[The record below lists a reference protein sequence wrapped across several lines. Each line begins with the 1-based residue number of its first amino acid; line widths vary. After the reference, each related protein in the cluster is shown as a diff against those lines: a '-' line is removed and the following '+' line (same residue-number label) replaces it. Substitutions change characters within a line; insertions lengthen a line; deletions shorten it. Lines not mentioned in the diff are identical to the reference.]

1 MAARTHQRG
10 EPVSDYFERLETHLL
25 NAVERNAVE
34 REQAAGHAGLASGVL
49 ARLRRRSRRAT
60 WMIAFVILGCGT
72 TGALAAAGVFKTGT
86 AVGPDVPS
94 NANALLGVAVPSSVQ
109 VLPLSVSDPA
119 GGGSWGLRFQ
129 RTTRGL
135 VCVQYGRLVG
145 GRIGVLG
152 EDGIFGDDGR
162 FHPLATNYYSQYGG
176 GCADADTR
184 GDAVFNTLVEKV
196 PLAGLQPDGFCF
208 SELTRQRHGPCGLDR
223 LFTRPS
229 AADERLV
236 LYGLLGPDAASISYT
251 TSSGAIATAPTVGPE
266 GAYLIVEDVPSGD
279 CARWGSLG
287 CAEGAEYQ
295 TPLQSYGVIRSVT
308 YRDGRSCR
316 MATAAAMCPA
326 VGYAKPPEQHVTP
339 TEVSTPIHVK
349 VSYHW
354 YQCAHRGEGGQSYC
368 HGPLPPGYH
377 RTPAGNSLG
386 PDGEL
391 RATISFVSRVAVKNV
406 DNDYLIRMRVTPSAK
421 ALRQHLC
428 SPTGV
433 LGQDIGGSGFT
444 QTSYD
449 IRAGQRVVAHLYQY
463 PDCPG
468 VMHGTVEFLSSTGRT
483 DPFGKVQEG
492 PRTLVGRF
500 SFPVP

>member
-1 MAARTHQRG
+1 MAAYTHERG
-10 EPVSDYFERLETHLL
+10 EPVSDYFERLEGHLL
-25 NAVERNAVE
+25 DAVE
-34 REQAAGHAGLASGVL
+34 REQSARRVGLASGVL

-60 WMIAFVILGCGT
+60 WMIAFVVLGCGT
-72 TGALAAAGVFKTGT
+72 TGALAAAGVFQTGT

-135 VCVQYGRLVG
+135 VCLQYGRLVD

-152 EDGIFGDDGR
+152 EDGIFEDDGR

-196 PLAGLQPDGFCF
+196 PVAGLQPDGFCF
-208 SELTRQRHGPCGLDR
+208 ARLTRQRNGPCGLDSP
-223 LFTRPS
+223 LMPPS
-229 AADERLV
+229 AADERLL
-236 LYGLLGPDAASISYT
+236 LYGLLGPNAASISYT
-251 TSSGAIATAPTVGPE
+251 TSSGASVTKSTVGPE

-279 CARWGSLG
+279 CTRWGSLG

-308 YRDGRSCR
+308 YRDGRTCR
-316 MATAAAMCPA
+316 MATAAATCPA
-326 VGYAKPPEQHVTP
+326 VGYTKPPEQHVTP

-354 YQCAHRGEGGQSYC
+354 YQCSHRGDGGQSYC

-386 PDGEL
+386 PSGEL

-428 SPTGV
+428 SRTGV

-463 PDCPG
+463 PDCQG